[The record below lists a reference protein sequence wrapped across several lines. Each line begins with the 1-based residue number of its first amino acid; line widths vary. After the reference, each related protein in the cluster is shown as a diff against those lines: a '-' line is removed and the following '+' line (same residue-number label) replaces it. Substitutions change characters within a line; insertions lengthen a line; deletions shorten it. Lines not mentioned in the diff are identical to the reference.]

1 MSLIWNR
8 TERVN
13 LIYTFYI
20 FSGSPFKSLS
30 PTPKCVPDK
39 DESQEEEEDEN
50 GKIWWSLEKLQIAQ
64 IVEVKGVSK
73 KWWHFILLT
82 VDIITTIMTF

>member
-1 MSLIWNR
+1 MMSALTIDFSHNNLLKIEGELIFKSYY
-8 TERVN
+8 
-13 LIYTFYI
+13 LIYTFYK

-50 GKIWWSLEKLQIAQ
+50 GNNQ
-64 IVEVKGVSK
+64 
-73 KWWHFILLT
+73 
-82 VDIITTIMTF
+82 